1 MNLIRPYYEIVEQ
14 GPGIQG
20 IYDIIEEMGK
30 TSYKSPVKGAEVAE
44 AFVKGRIKD
53 GHGAVLEFGTVY
65 LQIKIGS
72 PMYDANYI
80 EKHADVM
87 FYQKNKYSV
96 VVEKD
101 ESTLIDGISSAPITA
116 YYITTN
122 YRVLVES
129 DRLDDIKKYMMER
142 NIPTVHEKRHCI
154 RFILDRFTGEEFLRH
169 RVFSF
174 CRESTRYVNYSK
186 EKYGHNITFI
196 IPCWIPEHT
205 LCEGEDVEYW
215 DGDWV
220 DTSKMKI
227 VCYGKKYSRVC
238 LWLEAMEMAERQY
251 MALTNDWS
259 AIEDKDG
266 KDIVDEFE
274 KKPWTAQQARTVLPC
289 SIKSPLAMCGF
300 AHDFVH
306 FFHLRA
312 LGTTGEPHPQAKELA
327 EPLMKEFFTRGYLA
341 PEVVYRESGKYR
353 KAQLMN
359 IVDDT
364 TYEVEVYKMGD
375 GQWYDYLN
383 DAIYNEEELEFL

>member
-30 TSYKSPVKGAEVAE
+30 TSYKSPVKGGEVAE
-44 AFVKGRIKD
+44 TFVKGRAKD

-65 LQIKIGS
+65 LKIKIGS
-72 PMYDANYI
+72 PMYDEKYI
-80 EKHADVM
+80 EKHDDVM

-96 VVEKD
+96 VIKKN
-101 ESTLIDGISSAPITA
+101 ESTLIDGISSAPITG

-122 YRVLVES
+122 YRVLVEN
-129 DRLDDIKKYMMER
+129 DRLGDIQKYMVER
-142 NIPTVHEKRHCI
+142 NLPSLHEKRHCV

-169 RVFSF
+169 RVMSF

-186 EKYGHNITFI
+186 EKFGHNITFI
-196 IPCWIPEHT
+196 IPCWIPSHT
-205 LCEGEDVEYW
+205 LAEGTNIHYW

-220 DTSKMKI
+220 DTDKMKI

-238 LWLEAMEMAERQY
+238 HWLEALSFAESEY

-259 AIEDKDG
+259 EIEDEDD
-266 KDIVDEFE
+266 KDIVDDFD

-289 SIKSPLAMCGF
+289 AIKSPLAMCGF

-312 LGTTGEPHPQAKELA
+312 LGTTGAPHPQAKELA
-327 EPLMKEFFTRGYLA
+327 EPLMKDFFERGYLTQ
-341 PEVVYRESGKYR
+341 ERVYRETGKYR
-353 KAQLMN
+353 KARTRDMM
-359 IVDDT
+359 DDAPDL
-364 TYEVEVYKMGD
+364 EVYKMGD
-375 GQWYDYLN
+375 GKWYDYLN
-383 DAIYNEEELEFL
+383 DAIYDEEELSFI